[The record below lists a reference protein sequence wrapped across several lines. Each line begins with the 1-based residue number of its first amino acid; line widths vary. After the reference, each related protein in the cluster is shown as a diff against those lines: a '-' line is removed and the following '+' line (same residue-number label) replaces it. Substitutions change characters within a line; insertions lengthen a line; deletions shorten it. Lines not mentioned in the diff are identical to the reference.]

1 MRLARSA
8 GGWGGKAVAPFNYR
22 DKGSMA
28 VIGRSAAVAMIGPL
42 KLSGFP
48 AWLAWLFI
56 HLLYIVE
63 FHSRRAHRL
72 AMGVALFHRQPGG
85 SDHHRSPGAPPTS
98 RP

>member
-1 MRLARSA
+1 LE
-8 GGWGGKAVAPFNYR
+8 GKAAESFHYR

-63 FHSRRAHRL
+63 FHNRVL
-72 AMGVALFHRQPGG
+72 IALQWGWRYFTGNRGTRIITEP
-85 SDHHRSPGAPPTS
+85 PNAPS
-98 RP
+98 ILRP